1 MTKGDFLKT
10 LVTEKKREA
19 NTINKIG
26 DVYVVMFMSL
36 YMENWLR
43 LKCLYTANNT
53 YWVQIS
59 NDLLLQ
65 TILYKGMYTK
75 LFQFDYAIKLT

>member
-43 LKCLYTANNT
+43 LKCLYRPNNI
-53 YWVQIS
+53 YWEQIS
-59 NDLLLQ
+59 HNLLLH
-65 TILYKGMYTK
+65 TFLYEGKYTK
-75 LFQFDYAIKLT
+75 LYYSLIM